1 MGSKYAC
8 GKMPARQQSRLHPMA
23 GYGGDIIK
31 KIGFIGGGKCG
42 MSLAYYFRGKGLN
55 VSGFFS
61 RTPSDDSEM
70 AFLSLENLLN
80 SSDIIFITVTD
91 TAISTVWNGL
101 FTTFASQKQGS
112 DLFFRRKNRD
122 FDLKNKIIC
131 HCSGSLSSD
140 IFSGAD
146 PDMVCS
152 VHPMLAFSS
161 RHTSPE
167 AISRAV
173 FTLEGGRTA
182 VDSISEILSLTGNK
196 FKIIS
201 KENKIKYHLAACFAS
216 NFVVALCEKSE
227 LMLEQCGFT
236 RQEAHFAL
244 SPLMRNNMD
253 NIIGQGTKGA
263 ITGPAARGDMV
274 TIEKHLSVAGDDTE
288 LYKMLTSI
296 IFDMKNGGKNEDD
309 NSRL

>member
-1 MGSKYAC
+1 
-8 GKMPARQQSRLHPMA
+8 
-23 GYGGDIIK
+23 
-31 KIGFIGGGKCG
+31 
-42 MSLAYYFRGKGLN
+42 MSLAHYFRGKGMD
-55 VSGFFS
+55 VSGVFA
-61 RTPSDDSEM
+61 RTPIDDSEM
-70 AFLSLENLLN
+70 AFLSLENLLS

-101 FTTFASQKQGS
+101 
-112 DLFFRRKNRD
+112 LD

-140 IFSGAD
+140 IFTGAET
-146 PDMVCS
+146 DMVCS

-167 AISRAV
+167 AISRAF

-182 VDSISEILSLTGNK
+182 VDTLSEILSLTGNR

-201 KENKIKYHLAACFAS
+201 KENKIKYHSAACFAS

-236 RQEAHFAL
+236 RQEAHQAL
-244 SPLMRNNMD
+244 SPLMKNNMD
-253 NIIGQGTKGA
+253 NIISQGTRGA

-274 TIEKHLSVAGDDTE
+274 TIDKHLSVMGEDTE